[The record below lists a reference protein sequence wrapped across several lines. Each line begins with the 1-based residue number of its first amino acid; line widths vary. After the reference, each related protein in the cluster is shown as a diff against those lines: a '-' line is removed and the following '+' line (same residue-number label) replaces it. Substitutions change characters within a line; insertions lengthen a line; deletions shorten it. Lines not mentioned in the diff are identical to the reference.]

1 MARRLDPSGWHVFHA
16 GGAIVHAE
24 TAESRGDAV
33 PTESIGKAAELADDR
48 GWTLEF
54 YTADAY
60 ALNNSSDRAIDHA
73 ALMGVPF
80 EQRDLGSL
88 ADPIVR
94 LQFVVSEADSPEVLG
109 HANALG
115 LTGTSATSP
124 IMPGT
129 AFVSFTV
136 EGVTKATGI
145 GLIADQLGIGMAD
158 VMMVGDGHN
167 DLPAL
172 AAVGHPVAM
181 GNAVDEAKELAQ
193 LIVADVELDG
203 VVEALEASAG
213 R

>member
-1 MARRLDPSGWHVFHA
+1 MAFRLDPNGWHVFHA
-16 GGAIVHAE
+16 GGAIVHADTSE
-24 TAESRGDAV
+24 ARGGAV
-33 PTESIGKAAELADDR
+33 PPAAILDAAAVAEEH
-48 GWTLEF
+48 GWTLEY

-60 ALNNSSDRAIDHA
+60 AVSESSERAIDHA

-80 EQRDLGSL
+80 ESRTRDQLDG
-88 ADPIVR
+88 DIVR
-94 LQFVVSEADSPEVLG
+94 LQFVVPEEDSPAVLSHG
-109 HANALG
+109 ESLG

-136 EGVTKATGI
+136 SGVTKATGI
-145 GLIADQLGIGMAD
+145 ELIANELGLGLSD

-181 GNAVDEAKELAQ
+181 GNAVAEAKELATH
-193 LIVADVELDG
+193 IVADVELDG
-203 VVEALEASAG
+203 VVEALEVSSTG
-213 R
+213 

>member
-1 MARRLDPSGWHVFHA
+1 MAGRLDPGGWHVFHA
-16 GGAIVHAE
+16 GGAIVHAATGE
-24 TAESRGDAV
+24 PRGRSLPAAAV
-33 PTESIGKAAELADDR
+33 DLATQLAHDNH
-48 GWTLEF
+48 WTLEY

-60 ALNNSSDRAIDHA
+60 AVDDASARAIDHA

-80 EQRDLGSL
+80 EQRTRESLTGDL
-88 ADPIVR
+88 VR
-94 LQFVVSEADSPEVLG
+94 LQFVVSTDDADAVLG
-109 HANALG
+109 HVGALG

-136 EGVTKATGI
+136 DGVTKATGI
-145 GLIADQLGIGMAD
+145 QLIADQLGITLDD

-181 GNAVDEAKELAQ
+181 GNAVPEAKELAT
-193 LIVADVELDG
+193 LHVADVELDG
-203 VVEALEASAG
+203 AAEALDRSASH
-213 R
+213 

>member
-1 MARRLDPSGWHVFHA
+1 MAQRLDPNGWHVFHA
-16 GGAIVHAE
+16 GGAIVHAT
-24 TAESRGDAV
+24 TAEARGDGIPKA
-33 PTESIGKAAELADDR
+33 SIELASTLAHDE
-48 GWTLEF
+48 GWTLEH

-60 ALNNSSDRAIDHA
+60 AVNTSNPRAVEHA

-80 EQRDLGSL
+80 EQRSPDTLEGTL
-88 ADPIVR
+88 VR
-94 LQFVVSEADSPEVLG
+94 LQFVVAEDDAPRVLS
-109 HANALG
+109 HAGSLG

-136 EGVTKATGI
+136 AGVTKATGI
-145 GLIADQLGIGMAD
+145 NLIADQLGITVAD

-172 AAVGHPVAM
+172 EAVGHPVAM
-181 GNAVDEAKELAQ
+181 GNAVDDAKALAD
-193 LIVADVELDG
+193 LIVADVEDDG
-203 VVEALEASAG
+203 VVEALEASID

>member
-1 MARRLDPSGWHVFHA
+1 MAQRLDPNGWHVFHA
-16 GGAIVHAE
+16 GGAIVHAN
-24 TAESRGDAV
+24 TAEARGGAV
-33 PTESIGKAAELADDR
+33 QAAAILAASTLADDQ
-48 GWTLEF
+48 GWTVEY

-60 ALNNSSDRAIDHA
+60 AVSDSSERAIEHA

-80 EQRDLGSL
+80 EPRTRDQLDG
-88 ADPIVR
+88 DIVR
-94 LQFVVSEADSPEVLG
+94 LQFVVPEADSPTVLAHG
-109 HANALG
+109 ESLG

-136 EGVTKATGI
+136 AGVTKATGI
-145 GLIADQLGIGMAD
+145 ELIAHELGLGLAD

-181 GNAVDEAKELAQ
+181 GNAVEEAKELATH
-193 LIVADVELDG
+193 IVADVELDG
-203 VVEALEASAG
+203 VVEALELSSNG
-213 R
+213 